1 MTYGKRRTI
10 TERMGNTVRLVQAEP
25 GGRWEVRVDCDG
37 IILSIDLSTAEA
49 ATASV
54 RARRVESFVREATRE
69 DVEALSV
76 RLRNGWLDFEA
87 PLAADAP
94 AFTLRRSATIPNP
107 WLVRF
112 KNESGQL
119 VEHSTGEVDR
129 ATAER
134 VAEKIHRRAREME
147 RVESERISSRVARG
161 EDVTA
166 GSVLREHVAERP
178 APKPVW
184 WANGKGA
191 GEWVPA
197 FEVKRGDHGVEI
209 SRTVGGTTF
218 VTAPHRVTDDK
229 KWETVPDD
237 RPRHH
242 EGAILSP
249 STHEDTNLI
258 SQGGGWSTFKR
269 EGEWWCER
277 SRGSG
282 IGLGRVEFT
291 LSTRDDGVSGER
303 FFHLQNEFRDT
314 PLNELLLKTY
324 ALRAGWARAGRVTE
338 IIARVVEDNSELLG
352 ALAESERRED
362 TAPRVYVG
370 SEAEAK
376 IQEVAEGK
384 ELERNGRRCKVVYE
398 GPGTWLGKPI
408 ESGVSC
414 GDLRLR
420 PALGGRWSLILEG
433 LYREPGDRDTVVLE
447 GSRDE
452 IDALTRAWIKS
463 IATLV
468 PTLTIVSTIEA
479 SGGYEATL
487 SDGTILKSPDGVA
500 WRRSE

>member
-1 MTYGKRRTI
+1 MVARRPARARPPIAHRDVKPEKNLDVRQATDNNGGI
-10 TERMGNTVRLVQAEP
+10 MSDEKKGTPCGERFHNGREYMRCISDAPHDGAEHSA
-25 GGRWEVRVDCDG
+25 E
-37 IILSIDLSTAEA
+37 TAELLMQ
-49 ATASV
+49 
-54 RARRVESFVREATRE
+54 RG
-69 DVEALSV
+69 
-76 RLRNGWLDFEA
+76 LR
-87 PLAADAP
+87 

-147 RVESERISSRVARG
+147 RAESERISARVALG

-166 GSVLREHVAERP
+166 GSILREHVAERTITERGLVNP
-178 APKPVW
+178 TGDVPRVIASFVSS
-184 WANGKGA
+184 AGKQHDLVA
-191 GEWVPA
+191 Q
-197 FEVKRGDHGVEI
+197 
-209 SRTVGGTTF
+209 SR
-218 VTAPHRVTDDK
+218 DDNK
-229 KWETVPDD
+229 KWETSPDD

-282 IGLGRVEFT
+282 RVEFT

-324 ALRAGWARAGRVTE
+324 ALRAGWARVKAPFVEMKDMEVLSVSVVGEDQLVDPLTRIRPRMSEV
-338 IIARVVEDNSELLG
+338 IARVAEEDSELLG
-352 ALAESERRED
+352 ALAE
-362 TAPRVYVG
+362 
-370 SEAEAK
+370 
-376 IQEVAEGK
+376 QEKKTGA
-384 ELERNGRRCKVVYE
+384 
-398 GPGTWLGKPI
+398 GTWLGVPLEDGANKGPL
-408 ESGVSC
+408 ELKR
-414 GDLRLR
+414 D
-420 PALGGRWSLILEG
+420 GGYWWTLWVDG
-433 LYREPGDRDTVVLE
+433 KHPVLVGKSE
-447 GSRDE
+447 E

-500 WRRSE
+500 WRRGE